1 MDRRQF
7 LLISLVGAVATP
19 LGAEGPALGKA
30 ARVGVL
36 SAGPSTPLPDYLI
49 AFRQA
54 LRERGWIEG
63 QNLTLDVLYA
73 ENRYDRLPVLA
84 RELIVR
90 NPDVIF
96 AVASPAIRAL
106 TRATTTLPIVIETL
120 GDAVS
125 AGLVGDIARP
135 GSNVTGVSGFAPEL
149 STKRLQLIRE
159 ILPKADAVAVLA
171 NLSNPTTPPVVHATE
186 AAGRQLGI
194 QAHVVD
200 VRAARDVAA
209 AFSTM
214 VRQHADAIVV
224 VSDPMLNSQT
234 REIVELAARHR
245 LPAVYEQRSFPEVG
259 GLMSYGP
266 GRLERF
272 QRAAVYVDRIL
283 RGAKPGEL
291 PVERPTNFE
300 LVVNRAAAK
309 GLGLTIPPSV
319 LLRAD
324 AVLD

>member
-1 MDRRQF
+1 V
-7 LLISLVGAVATP
+7 S
-19 LGAEGPALGKA
+19 A
-30 ARVGVL
+30 AGSRVDL
-36 SAGPSTPLPDYLI
+36 A
-49 AFRQA
+49 
-54 LRERGWIEG
+54 
-63 QNLTLDVLYA
+63 LDVRYA
-73 ENRYDRLPVLA
+73 ENRYDRLPALA

-96 AVASPAIRAL
+96 AVASPAIQAL
-106 TRATTTLPIVIETL
+106 TKATTTVPIVIETL

-159 ILPKADAVAVLA
+159 ILPAADTVAVLA

-186 AAGRQLGI
+186 GAGRQLRI
-194 QAHVVD
+194 QTHVVD
-200 VRAARDVAA
+200 VRATGEVAGA
-209 AFSTM
+209 LDTM
-214 VRQHADAIVV
+214 VRRHADAVVV

-234 REIVELAARHR
+234 REIVDLAARHR

-266 GRLERF
+266 GRVDRF
-272 QRAAVYVDRIL
+272 RRAAIYVDRIL
-283 RGAKPGEL
+283 RGAKPAEL